1 MKKVGTY
8 ILKIILLI
16 NIAVIILLLLAAYSS
31 YLSPDKYPILSCF
44 GLVYMAFFVLNF
56 LFLIFWLF
64 ARPLYAVAPLAGI
77 ALTWGAFHLSFPI
90 NFGGESEGKIL
101 RVLTYNAMGM
111 AIQKPDTEESPNPII
126 KYIAASNADIVCIQ
140 EYILSTNPRFLTQK
154 DVERGLPMYPYHA
167 QVTLDKSGNSNQL
180 ACYSKYPIIES
191 YRIEYPTENN
201 GSAVFELLIDGDTVT
216 VINNHLESNKLT
228 AEDKVAYTSLVES
241 PSADRIKDNLFSL
254 ARKLATAASIRAEQA
269 RAVRKVID
277 KHIDGPLIVCGDFN
291 DGPLSYAH
299 RVLNEGMRDAYAS
312 RGCGLGITY
321 NQNKFYFRID
331 NILVSDAWDV
341 IGCRVDDSIDDSDH
355 YPVIADLQ
363 LRH

>member
-44 GLVYMAFFVLNF
+44 GLVYMVFFVLNF

-64 ARPLYAVAPLAGI
+64 ARPLYAIAPLAGI

-90 NFGGESEGKIL
+90 NFGGESEGKTL

-277 KHIDGPLIVCGDFN
+277 RHIDGLLIVCGDFN